1 MMYRILK
8 SDIIDTNV
16 LDVNV
21 GNILCFKT
29 HFLKS
34 IFITNKNSRK
44 ELYAMK
50 KKTGLILAAVGAGAG
65 FFTGRLVERIVTIKS
80 LVDRIED
87 VGGSDDLEDYLY
99 DRYGENNGED
109 EDEDEFYDEDEDV
122 DDDEDNE
129 DEDDKDKSPSVKI
142 MVMSDEEFKKFMREL

>member
-1 MMYRILK
+1 
-8 SDIIDTNV
+8 
-16 LDVNV
+16 
-21 GNILCFKT
+21 
-29 HFLKS
+29 
-34 IFITNKNSRK
+34 
-44 ELYAMK
+44 MK

-65 FFTGRLVERIVTIKS
+65 FLAGRFVERIVTVKS

-87 VGGSDDLEDYLY
+87 IGGSDDLEDYLY
-99 DRYGENNGED
+99 DRYGKNNGED

>member
-1 MMYRILK
+1 M
-8 SDIIDTNV
+8 
-16 LDVNV
+16 
-21 GNILCFKT
+21 

-65 FFTGRLVERIVTIKS
+65 FLAGRFVERIVTVKS

-87 VGGSDDLEDYLY
+87 IGGSDDLEDYLY
-99 DRYGENNGED
+99 DRYGENND
-109 EDEDEFYDEDEDV
+109 EDEDEFYDEDEDDDV
-122 DDDEDNE
+122 EGDNADDDS
-129 DEDDKDKSPSVKI
+129 DEDKNDGDKTPSVKV
-142 MVMSDEEFKKFMREL
+142 MEMSDEDFKKFIREL